1 MMSDWLGRLRE
12 YRLPVILI
20 AIPLLVCGLYL
31 GLISR
36 SRYVSESE
44 VLVKDAG
51 RSVTAG
57 LNIQALLGG
66 AGDATARD
74 DAIVLKEYI
83 ESPDMLAKVDAR
95 LNLKQAFGTVGLDWL
110 NRLSPHAT
118 REEML
123 RFYLRRLTVSIDEK
137 AGILTIR
144 TQGMSPEFARQFNR
158 ILLAE
163 SESFL
168 NEMSHRV
175 ARNDMQFAR
184 EEIDRSYDEVK
195 SARDS
200 VIAFENKT
208 GMLDPTASAEAG
220 GRMVAEMQV
229 KQAELEAELRN
240 LLTYMNEDA
249 PPVVAKR
256 NALSSLTAQIALEKT
271 KLSAPGDGKMNRT
284 AAQYA
289 ELKARLQFATDL
301 YKVSLSTFEKARVES
316 AHKAKSLSVIVMP
329 NLPEEAEYPRRLH
342 ILSSLAVGLLLLYG
356 VVRLTQAIIEDHR
369 T

>member
-1 MMSDWLGRLRE
+1 MSDWLGKLRKHP
-12 YRLPVILI
+12 LQVSLI
-20 AIPLLVCGLYL
+20 AVPLVACGLYL

-36 SRYVSESE
+36 DRYVSESM
-44 VLVKDAG
+44 VQVKDSG
-51 RSVTAG
+51 RSVGSG

-66 AGDATARD
+66 GGDASARD

-83 ESPDMLAKVDAR
+83 ESPDMLAKIDAR
-95 LNLKQAFGTVGLDWL
+95 LKLKQVFGHVGLDL
-110 NRLSPHAT
+110 PNRLSPSAT

-123 RFYLRRLTVSIDEK
+123 KYYLRRVSVDVDDK
-137 AGILTIR
+137 TGMMTIR
-144 TQGMSPEFARQFNR
+144 TQGLTPEFARTFNR
-158 ILLAE
+158 ALVSE
-163 SESFL
+163 SETFL
-168 NEMSHRV
+168 NELSHRIS
-175 ARNDMQFAR
+175 RNDMQFAR

-195 SARDS
+195 VARDA

-220 GRMVAEMQV
+220 GRMVVEMQS

-240 LLTYMNEDA
+240 LLTYMNDDA

-256 NALSSLTAQIALEKT
+256 NALSALTAQIAVERA

-301 YKVSLSTFEKARVES
+301 YKVSLSTFEKARIES
-316 AHKAKSLSVIVMP
+316 AHKAKSLSVIVTP
-329 NLPEEAEYPRRLH
+329 NLPEEAEYPRKLH
-342 ILSSLAVGLLLLYG
+342 ILTSLAVGLLLLFG
-356 VVRLTQAIIEDHR
+356 VIRLTQAIIEDHR